1 MRMRINNGY
10 KVCVCV
16 CSKLWGLVFF
26 FKEINTFNQRDN
38 VTLIKSYRKYI
49 YNVSKVLY
57 FT

>member
-16 CSKLWGLVFF
+16 FKTLGFSIF

-38 VTLIKSYRKYI
+38 VALIKSYRKYI

>member
-1 MRMRINNGY
+1 MGI
-10 KVCVCV
+10 KCVCV